1 MDTNLKN
8 EVEGMDRETVAIQI
22 ENKRKSVL
30 ENTGMILLILLV
42 LAVLSVASFVPVKN
56 MESFRQSYVR
66 EYLSSASYE
75 LGGFIRQ
82 VIQGENTEQIENIKY
97 VIQYTDGRLIRDQ
110 SMLTNIENYDEK
122 KVEHLIG
129 EAMDSMQFVVTSGE
143 NPITLFNRTEGFD
156 HFNTTSFIS
165 SLRADFGEFNEVTR
179 KDEMFNNLKV
189 TVIVPKNFGAYNDIL
204 ARDMGGYFS
213 DTYAW
218 IILGIGALGVL
229 IILILGFGLHYNKQ
243 KDTALVKCF
252 NYMPLELKITVWM
265 LWIGLLVAAGESF
278 NSLDISVMMH
288 QVSLSFYAVG
298 IPLVFLLYVLIYLS
312 AVYIKFIYHEGW
324 VKGFNQRSWVIW
336 GSWTI
341 IKGIRNIFRTLF
353 TIDLSKDYNKKLI
366 GILVANLGIT
376 WLLIAMGPLGV
387 LLAIGYAY
395 VLLRYLRI
403 QIEKLQQLYEMT
415 GAIAKGDLNQ
425 KIDVSLGV
433 LEPIAENLNNIQ
445 KGFKMAVQEE
455 MKSQRMRTELITNVS
470 HDLKTPLTSI
480 ISYVDLLKKEDIKDE
495 TQRGYIDI
503 LDQKSQRLK
512 VLIEDLFE
520 ASKANSG
527 AIELS
532 LEELDI
538 VALLRQTLG
547 EFEEKTEEKGLDI
560 RLTSDQ
566 ERIKCYLDGRRT
578 YRIFENIMTN
588 IVKYAMEGS
597 RVYIDLETQEDRV
610 SLVFKNIA
618 SYEMNFD
625 AAEITER
632 FMRGDKARHTEGSGL
647 GLAIAK
653 SLTELQSGEFEIVVD
668 GDLFKTLITFK
679 KI

>member
-56 MESFRQSYVR
+56 MEPFRQNIIR
-66 EYLSSASYE
+66 DYLSNAAYE
-75 LGGFIRQ
+75 LGAFVEAQ
-82 VIQGENTEQIENIKY
+82 VSGENIEDIKNIKY
-97 VIQYTDGRLIRDQ
+97 LIQYTDGRLIQEQAR
-110 SMLTNIENYDEK
+110 LTNIENYDEK
-122 KVEHLIG
+122 AIPSLMA
-129 EAMDSMQFVVTSGE
+129 EAMDSMQFTIKKGE
-143 NPITLFNRTEGFD
+143 TPLVFSNRTKGFEY
-156 HFNTTSFIS
+156 FSTNWFIGALES
-165 SLRADFGEFNEVTR
+165 NIDGKENF
-179 KDEMFNNLKV
+179 DELFNNLEV
-189 TVIVPKNFGAYNDIL
+189 TIIVPKNFGVYDDRL
-204 ARDMGGYFS
+204 AQEMSNYFS
-213 DTYAW
+213 ETYAV
-218 IILGIGALGVL
+218 IILGIGAIGVL

-288 QVSLSFYAVG
+288 QVSLSFYAIG
-298 IPLVFLLYVLIYLS
+298 IPLVFLLYILIYLS

-324 VKGFNQRSWVIW
+324 VKGFNRRSWVIW

-433 LEPIAENLNNIQ
+433 LQPIAENLNNIQ

>member
-56 MESFRQSYVR
+56 MEPFRQNIIR
-66 EYLSSASYE
+66 DYLSNAAYE
-75 LGGFIRQ
+75 LGAFVEAQ
-82 VIQGENTEQIENIKY
+82 VSGENIEDIKNIKY
-97 VIQYTDGRLIRDQ
+97 LIQYTDGRLIQEQAR
-110 SMLTNIENYDEK
+110 LTNIENYDEK
-122 KVEHLIG
+122 AIPSLMA
-129 EAMDSMQFVVTSGE
+129 EAMDSMQFTIKKGE
-143 NPITLFNRTEGFD
+143 TPLVFSNRTKGFEY
-156 HFNTTSFIS
+156 FSTNWFIGALES
-165 SLRADFGEFNEVTR
+165 NIDGKENF
-179 KDEMFNNLKV
+179 DELFNNLEV
-189 TVIVPKNFGAYNDIL
+189 TIIVPKNFGIYDDRL
-204 ARDMGGYFS
+204 AQEMSNYFS
-213 DTYAW
+213 ETYAV
-218 IILGIGALGVL
+218 IILGIGAIGVL

-288 QVSLSFYAVG
+288 QVSLSFYAIG

-433 LEPIAENLNNIQ
+433 LQPIAENLNNIQ

>member
-56 MESFRQSYVR
+56 MEPFRQNIIR
-66 EYLSSASYE
+66 DYLSNAAYE
-75 LGGFIRQ
+75 LGAFVEAQ
-82 VIQGENTEQIENIKY
+82 VSGENIEDIKNIKY
-97 VIQYTDGRLIRDQ
+97 LIQYTDGRLIQEQAR
-110 SMLTNIENYDEK
+110 LTNIENYDEK
-122 KVEHLIG
+122 AIPSLMA
-129 EAMDSMQFVVTSGE
+129 EAMDSMQFTIKKGE
-143 NPITLFNRTEGFD
+143 TPLVFSNRTKGFEY
-156 HFNTTSFIS
+156 FSTNWFIGALES
-165 SLRADFGEFNEVTR
+165 NIDGKENF
-179 KDEMFNNLKV
+179 DELFNNLEV
-189 TVIVPKNFGAYNDIL
+189 TIIVPKNFGVYDDRL
-204 ARDMGGYFS
+204 AQEMSNYFS
-213 DTYAW
+213 ETYAV
-218 IILGIGALGVL
+218 IILGIGAIGVL

-288 QVSLSFYAVG
+288 QVSLSFYAIG

-324 VKGFNQRSWVIW
+324 VKGFNRRSWVIW

>member
-56 MESFRQSYVR
+56 MEPFRQNIIR
-66 EYLSSASYE
+66 DYLSNSAYE
-75 LGGFIRQ
+75 LGAFVEAQ
-82 VIQGENTEQIENIKY
+82 VSGENIKDIKNIKY
-97 VIQYTDGRLIRDQ
+97 LIQYTDGRLIQEQAR
-110 SMLTNIENYDEK
+110 LTNIENYDEK
-122 KVEHLIG
+122 AIPSLMA
-129 EAMDSMQFVVTSGE
+129 EAMDSMQFTIKKGE
-143 NPITLFNRTEGFD
+143 TPLVFSNRTKGFEY
-156 HFNTTSFIS
+156 FSTNWFIGALES
-165 SLRADFGEFNEVTR
+165 NIDGKENF
-179 KDEMFNNLKV
+179 DELFNNLEV
-189 TVIVPKNFGAYNDIL
+189 TIIVPKNFGVYDDRL
-204 ARDMGGYFS
+204 AQEMGNYFS
-213 DTYAW
+213 ETYAV
-218 IILGIGALGVL
+218 IILGIGAIGVL

-288 QVSLSFYAVG
+288 QVSLSFYAIG
-298 IPLVFLLYVLIYLS
+298 IPLVFLLYILIYLS

-336 GSWTI
+336 GLWTI

-433 LEPIAENLNNIQ
+433 LQPIAENLNNIQ

>member
-56 MESFRQSYVR
+56 MEPFRQNLVR
-66 EYLSSASYE
+66 DYLSNSAYE
-75 LGGFIRQ
+75 LGSFVEAQ
-82 VIQGENTEQIENIKY
+82 VSGGNVEDIKNIKY
-97 VIQYTDGRLIRDQ
+97 LIQYTDGRLIQEQAR
-110 SMLTNIENYDEK
+110 LTNIENYDEK
-122 KVEHLIG
+122 AIPSLMA
-129 EAMDSMQFVVTSGE
+129 EAMDSMQFTIKKGE
-143 NPITLFNRTEGFD
+143 TPLVFSNRTKGFEYFRTD
-156 HFNTTSFIS
+156 WFIGALES
-165 SLRADFGEFNEVTR
+165 RIDEKQDF
-179 KDEMFNNLKV
+179 DERFNNLQV
-189 TVIVPKNFGAYNDIL
+189 TIIVPKNFGVYDDLL
-204 ARDMGGYFS
+204 AQDMSKYFS
-213 DTYAW
+213 EIHAL
-218 IILGIGALGVL
+218 IILGIGAVGVL
-229 IILILGFGLHYNKQ
+229 IILILGFGIHYNKQ

-288 QVSLSFYAVG
+288 QVSLSFYAIG

-324 VKGFNQRSWVIW
+324 VKGFNRRSWIIW

-366 GILVANLGIT
+366 GIIVANLGVT

-425 KIDVSLGV
+425 KIDVSIGV
-433 LEPIAENLNNIQ
+433 LQPIAENLNNIQ

-566 ERIKCYLDGRRT
+566 EKIKCYLDGRRT

-597 RVYIDLETQEDRV
+597 RVYIDLEAQEDRV

-653 SLTELQSGEFEIVVD
+653 SLTEIQSGEFEIVVD

>member
-56 MESFRQSYVR
+56 MEPFRQNIIR
-66 EYLSSASYE
+66 DYLSNAAYE
-75 LGGFIRQ
+75 LGSFVEAQ
-82 VIQGENTEQIENIKY
+82 VSGGNAEDIKNIKY
-97 VIQYTDGRLIRDQ
+97 LIQYTDGRLIQEQAR
-110 SMLTNIENYDEK
+110 LTNIENYDEK
-122 KVEHLIG
+122 AIPSLMA
-129 EAMDSMQFVVTSGE
+129 EAMDSMQFTIKKGE
-143 NPITLFNRTEGFD
+143 TPLVFSNRTKGFEY
-156 HFNTTSFIS
+156 FSTNWFIGALES
-165 SLRADFGEFNEVTR
+165 NIDGKENF
-179 KDEMFNNLKV
+179 DELFNNLEV
-189 TVIVPKNFGAYNDIL
+189 TIIVPKNFGVYDDRL
-204 ARDMGGYFS
+204 AQEMGNYFS
-213 DTYAW
+213 ETYAV
-218 IILGIGALGVL
+218 IILGIGAIGVL

-298 IPLVFLLYVLIYLS
+298 IPLVFLLYILIYLS

-324 VKGFNQRSWVIW
+324 VKGFNRRSWVIW

-433 LEPIAENLNNIQ
+433 LQPIAENLNNIQ

>member
-56 MESFRQSYVR
+56 MEPFRQNIIR
-66 EYLSSASYE
+66 DYLSNAAYE
-75 LGGFIRQ
+75 LGAFVEAQ
-82 VIQGENTEQIENIKY
+82 VSGENIEDIKNIKY
-97 VIQYTDGRLIRDQ
+97 LIQYTDGRLIQEQAR
-110 SMLTNIENYDEK
+110 LTNIENYDEK
-122 KVEHLIG
+122 AIPSLMA
-129 EAMDSMQFVVTSGE
+129 EAMDSMQFTIKKGE
-143 NPITLFNRTEGFD
+143 TPLVFSNRTKGFEY
-156 HFNTTSFIS
+156 FSSNWFIGALES
-165 SLRADFGEFNEVTR
+165 NIDGKENF
-179 KDEMFNNLKV
+179 DELFNNLEV
-189 TVIVPKNFGAYNDIL
+189 TIIVPKNFGVYDDRL
-204 ARDMGGYFS
+204 AQEMGNYFS
-213 DTYAW
+213 ETYAV

>member
-56 MESFRQSYVR
+56 MEPFRQSLVR
-66 EYLSSASYE
+66 DYLSNSAYE
-75 LGGFIRQ
+75 LGSFVEAQ
-82 VIQGENTEQIENIKY
+82 VSGGNVEDIKNIKY
-97 VIQYTDGRLIRDQ
+97 LIQYTDGRLIQEQAR
-110 SMLTNIENYDEK
+110 LTNIENYDEK
-122 KVEHLIG
+122 AIPSLMA
-129 EAMDSMQFVVTSGE
+129 EAIDSMQFTIKKGE
-143 NPITLFNRTEGFD
+143 TPLVFSNRTKGFEYFRTD
-156 HFNTTSFIS
+156 WFIGALES
-165 SLRADFGEFNEVTR
+165 RIDEKQDF
-179 KDEMFNNLKV
+179 DERFNNLQV
-189 TVIVPKNFGAYNDIL
+189 TIIVPKNFGVYDDLL
-204 ARDMGGYFS
+204 AQDMSKYFS
-213 DTYAW
+213 EIHAL
-218 IILGIGALGVL
+218 IILGIGAVGVL
-229 IILILGFGLHYNKQ
+229 IILILGFGIHYNKQ

-288 QVSLSFYAVG
+288 QVSLSFYAIG

-312 AVYIKFIYHEGW
+312 VVYIKFIYHEGW
-324 VKGFNQRSWVIW
+324 VNGFNRRSWVIW

-387 LLAIGYAY
+387 LLAIGYGY

-425 KIDVSLGV
+425 KIDVSIGV
-433 LEPIAENLNNIQ
+433 LQPIAENLNNIQ

-566 ERIKCYLDGRRT
+566 EKIKCYLDGRRT

-597 RVYIDLETQEDRV
+597 RVYIDLEAQEDRV

-653 SLTELQSGEFEIVVD
+653 SLTEIQSGEFEIVVD

>member
-56 MESFRQSYVR
+56 MEPFRQNLVR
-66 EYLSSASYE
+66 DYLSNSAYE
-75 LGGFIRQ
+75 LGSFVEAQ
-82 VIQGENTEQIENIKY
+82 VRGGNVEDIKNIKY
-97 VIQYTDGRLIRDQ
+97 LIQYTDGRLIQEQAR
-110 SMLTNIENYDEK
+110 LTNIENYDEK
-122 KVEHLIG
+122 AIPSLMA
-129 EAMDSMQFVVTSGE
+129 EAIDSMQFTIKKGE
-143 NPITLFNRTEGFD
+143 TPLVFSNRTKGFEYFRTD
-156 HFNTTSFIS
+156 WFIGALES
-165 SLRADFGEFNEVTR
+165 RIDEKQDF
-179 KDEMFNNLKV
+179 DERFNNLQV
-189 TVIVPKNFGAYNDIL
+189 TIIVPKNFGVYDDLL
-204 ARDMGGYFS
+204 AQDMSKYFS
-213 DTYAW
+213 EIHAL
-218 IILGIGALGVL
+218 IILGIGAVGVL
-229 IILILGFGLHYNKQ
+229 IILILGFGIHYNKQ

-288 QVSLSFYAVG
+288 QVSLSFYAIG

-324 VKGFNQRSWVIW
+324 VKGFNRRSWVIW

-387 LLAIGYAY
+387 LLAIGYGY

-433 LEPIAENLNNIQ
+433 LQPIAENLNNIQ

-566 ERIKCYLDGRRT
+566 EKIKCYLDGRRT

-597 RVYIDLETQEDRV
+597 RVYIDLEAQEDKV

-653 SLTELQSGEFEIVVD
+653 SLTEIQSGEFEIVVD
-668 GDLFKTLITFK
+668 GDLFKTLISFK
-679 KI
+679 KM

>member
-56 MESFRQSYVR
+56 MEPFRQNIIR
-66 EYLSSASYE
+66 DYLSNAAYE
-75 LGGFIRQ
+75 LGAFVEAQ
-82 VIQGENTEQIENIKY
+82 VSGENIEDIKNIKY
-97 VIQYTDGRLIRDQ
+97 LIQYTDGRLIQEQAR
-110 SMLTNIENYDEK
+110 LTNIENYDEK
-122 KVEHLIG
+122 AIPSLMA
-129 EAMDSMQFVVTSGE
+129 EAMDSMQFTIKKGE
-143 NPITLFNRTEGFD
+143 TPLVFSNRTKGFEY
-156 HFNTTSFIS
+156 FSTNWFIGALES
-165 SLRADFGEFNEVTR
+165 NIDGKENF
-179 KDEMFNNLKV
+179 DELFNNLEV
-189 TVIVPKNFGAYNDIL
+189 TIIVPKNFGIYDDRL
-204 ARDMGGYFS
+204 AQEMSNYFS
-213 DTYAW
+213 ETYAV
-218 IILGIGALGVL
+218 IILGIGAIGVL

-288 QVSLSFYAVG
+288 QVSLSFYAIG

>member
-56 MESFRQSYVR
+56 MEPFRQNIIR
-66 EYLSSASYE
+66 DYLSNAAYE
-75 LGGFIRQ
+75 LGSFVEAQ
-82 VIQGENTEQIENIKY
+82 VSGGNAEDIKNIKY
-97 VIQYTDGRLIRDQ
+97 LIQYTDGRLIQEQAR
-110 SMLTNIENYDEK
+110 LTNIENYDEK
-122 KVEHLIG
+122 AIPSLMA
-129 EAMDSMQFVVTSGE
+129 EAMDSMQFTIKKGE
-143 NPITLFNRTEGFD
+143 TPLVFSNRTKGFEY
-156 HFNTTSFIS
+156 FSSNWFIGALES
-165 SLRADFGEFNEVTR
+165 NIDGKENF
-179 KDEMFNNLKV
+179 DELFNNLEV
-189 TVIVPKNFGAYNDIL
+189 TIIVPKNFGVYDDRL
-204 ARDMGGYFS
+204 AQEMGNYFS
-213 DTYAW
+213 ETYAV
-218 IILGIGALGVL
+218 IILGIGAIGVL

>member
-56 MESFRQSYVR
+56 MEPFRQQIIR
-66 EYLSSASYE
+66 DYLSNSAYE
-75 LGGFIRQ
+75 LGSFVKAQ
-82 VIQGENTEQIENIKY
+82 VRGENVEDIKNIKY
-97 VIQYTDGRLIRDQ
+97 LIQYTDGRLIQEQAR
-110 SMLTNIENYDEK
+110 LTNIENYDEK
-122 KVEHLIG
+122 VIPSLMA
-129 EAMDSMQFVVTSGE
+129 EAMDSMQFTIRKGE
-143 NPITLFNRTEGFD
+143 MPLVFSNRTKGFEYFSTNWFIGALESGIDGKEDFDEG
-156 HFNTTSFIS
+156 
-165 SLRADFGEFNEVTR
+165 
-179 KDEMFNNLKV
+179 FNNLEV
-189 TVIVPKNFGAYNDIL
+189 TIIVPKNFGVYDDRL
-204 ARDMGGYFS
+204 GQDMSEYFS
-213 DTYAW
+213 ETYAV
-218 IILGIGALGVL
+218 IILGIGAIGLL
-229 IILILGFGLHYNKQ
+229 LILILGFGIHYNKQ

-265 LWIGLLVAAGESF
+265 LWLGLLVAAGEAF
-278 NSLDISVMMH
+278 GKLDIRVGLH
-288 QVSLSFYAVG
+288 QVSASFYAVG

-324 VKGFNQRSWVIW
+324 VNGFNRRSWVIW

-387 LLAIGYAY
+387 LLAIGYGY

-433 LEPIAENLNNIQ
+433 LQPIAENLNNIQ

-566 ERIKCYLDGRRT
+566 EKIKCYLDGRRT

-597 RVYIDLETQEDRV
+597 RVYIDLEAQEDKV

-653 SLTELQSGEFEIVVD
+653 SLTEIQSGEFEIVVD

>member
-56 MESFRQSYVR
+56 MEPFRQNIIR
-66 EYLSSASYE
+66 DYLSNAAYE
-75 LGGFIRQ
+75 LGAFVEAQ
-82 VIQGENTEQIENIKY
+82 VSGENIEDIKNIKY
-97 VIQYTDGRLIRDQ
+97 LIQYTDGRLIQEQAR
-110 SMLTNIENYDEK
+110 LTNIENYDEK
-122 KVEHLIG
+122 AIPSLMA
-129 EAMDSMQFVVTSGE
+129 EAMDSMQFTIKKGE
-143 NPITLFNRTEGFD
+143 TPLVFSNRTKGFEY
-156 HFNTTSFIS
+156 FSTNWFIGALES
-165 SLRADFGEFNEVTR
+165 NIDGKENF
-179 KDEMFNNLKV
+179 DELFNNLEV
-189 TVIVPKNFGAYNDIL
+189 TIIVPKNFGIYDDRL
-204 ARDMGGYFS
+204 AQEMSNYFS
-213 DTYAW
+213 ETYAV
-218 IILGIGALGVL
+218 IILGIGAIGVL

-288 QVSLSFYAVG
+288 QVSLSFYAIG

-625 AAEITER
+625 AVEITER

>member
-56 MESFRQSYVR
+56 MEPFRQNIIR
-66 EYLSSASYE
+66 DYLSNAAYE
-75 LGGFIRQ
+75 LGAFVEAQ
-82 VIQGENTEQIENIKY
+82 VSGENIEDIKNIKY
-97 VIQYTDGRLIRDQ
+97 LIQYTDGRLIQEQAR
-110 SMLTNIENYDEK
+110 LTNIENYDEK
-122 KVEHLIG
+122 AIPSLMA
-129 EAMDSMQFVVTSGE
+129 EAMDSMQFTIKKGE
-143 NPITLFNRTEGFD
+143 TPLVFSNRTKGFEY
-156 HFNTTSFIS
+156 FSTNWFIGALES
-165 SLRADFGEFNEVTR
+165 NIDGKENF
-179 KDEMFNNLKV
+179 DELFNNLEV
-189 TVIVPKNFGAYNDIL
+189 TIIVPKNFGVYDDRL
-204 ARDMGGYFS
+204 AQEMSNYFS
-213 DTYAW
+213 ETYAV
-218 IILGIGALGVL
+218 IILGIGAIGVL

-288 QVSLSFYAVG
+288 QVSLSFYAIG
-298 IPLVFLLYVLIYLS
+298 IPLVFLLYILIYLS

-324 VKGFNQRSWVIW
+324 VKGFNRRSWVIW

-668 GDLFKTLITFK
+668 GDLFKTLITFI

>member
-56 MESFRQSYVR
+56 MEPFRQNIIR
-66 EYLSSASYE
+66 DYLSNAAYE
-75 LGGFIRQ
+75 LGAFVEAQ
-82 VIQGENTEQIENIKY
+82 VSGENIEDIKNIKY
-97 VIQYTDGRLIRDQ
+97 LIQYTDGRLIQEQAR
-110 SMLTNIENYDEK
+110 LTNIENYDEK
-122 KVEHLIG
+122 AIPSLMA
-129 EAMDSMQFVVTSGE
+129 EAMDSMQFTIKKGE
-143 NPITLFNRTEGFD
+143 TPLVFSNRTKGFEY
-156 HFNTTSFIS
+156 FSTNWFIGALES
-165 SLRADFGEFNEVTR
+165 NIDGKENF
-179 KDEMFNNLKV
+179 DELFNNLEV
-189 TVIVPKNFGAYNDIL
+189 TIIVPKNFGVYDDRL
-204 ARDMGGYFS
+204 AQEMSNYFS
-213 DTYAW
+213 ETYAV
-218 IILGIGALGVL
+218 IILGIGAIGVL

-288 QVSLSFYAVG
+288 QVSLSFYAIG

-324 VKGFNQRSWVIW
+324 VKGFNRRSWVIW

-433 LEPIAENLNNIQ
+433 LQPIAENLNNIQ

>member
-56 MESFRQSYVR
+56 MEPFRQSLVR
-66 EYLSSASYE
+66 DYLSNSAYE
-75 LGGFIRQ
+75 LGSFVEAQ
-82 VIQGENTEQIENIKY
+82 VSGGNVEDIKNIKY
-97 VIQYTDGRLIRDQ
+97 LIQYTDGRLIQEQAR
-110 SMLTNIENYDEK
+110 LTNIENYDEK
-122 KVEHLIG
+122 AIPSLMA
-129 EAMDSMQFVVTSGE
+129 EAIDSMQFTIKKGE
-143 NPITLFNRTEGFD
+143 TPLVFSNRTKGFEYFRTD
-156 HFNTTSFIS
+156 WFIGALES
-165 SLRADFGEFNEVTR
+165 RIDEKQDF
-179 KDEMFNNLKV
+179 DERFNNLQV
-189 TVIVPKNFGAYNDIL
+189 TIIVPKNFGVYDDLL
-204 ARDMGGYFS
+204 AQDMSKYFS
-213 DTYAW
+213 EIHAL
-218 IILGIGALGVL
+218 IILGIGAVGVL
-229 IILILGFGLHYNKQ
+229 IILILGFGIHYNKQ

-288 QVSLSFYAVG
+288 QVSLSFYAIG

-324 VKGFNQRSWVIW
+324 VNGFNRRSWVIW

-387 LLAIGYAY
+387 LLAIGYGY

-425 KIDVSLGV
+425 KIDVSIGV
-433 LEPIAENLNNIQ
+433 LQPIAENLNNIQ

-566 ERIKCYLDGRRT
+566 EKIKCYLDGRRT

-597 RVYIDLETQEDRV
+597 RVYIDLEAQEDRV

-653 SLTELQSGEFEIVVD
+653 SLTEIQSGEFEIVVD

>member
-56 MESFRQSYVR
+56 MEPFRQNIIR
-66 EYLSSASYE
+66 DYLSNAAYE
-75 LGGFIRQ
+75 LGAFVEAQ
-82 VIQGENTEQIENIKY
+82 VSGENIEDIKNIKY
-97 VIQYTDGRLIRDQ
+97 LIQYTDGRLIQEQAR
-110 SMLTNIENYDEK
+110 LTNIENYDEK
-122 KVEHLIG
+122 AIPSLMA
-129 EAMDSMQFVVTSGE
+129 EAMDSMQFTIKKGE
-143 NPITLFNRTEGFD
+143 TPLVFSNRTKGFEY
-156 HFNTTSFIS
+156 FSTNWFIGALES
-165 SLRADFGEFNEVTR
+165 NIDGKENF
-179 KDEMFNNLKV
+179 DELFNNLEV
-189 TVIVPKNFGAYNDIL
+189 TIIVPKNFGIYDDRL
-204 ARDMGGYFS
+204 AQEMSNYFS
-213 DTYAW
+213 ETYAV
-218 IILGIGALGVL
+218 IILGIGAIGVL

-288 QVSLSFYAVG
+288 QVSLSFYAIG
-298 IPLVFLLYVLIYLS
+298 IPLVFLLYILIYLS

-324 VKGFNQRSWVIW
+324 VKGFNRRSWVIW

>member
-56 MESFRQSYVR
+56 MEPFRQNIIR
-66 EYLSSASYE
+66 DYLSNAAYE
-75 LGGFIRQ
+75 LGAFVEAQ
-82 VIQGENTEQIENIKY
+82 VSGENIEDIKNIKY
-97 VIQYTDGRLIRDQ
+97 LIQYTDGRLIQEQAR
-110 SMLTNIENYDEK
+110 LTNIENYDEK
-122 KVEHLIG
+122 AIPSLMA
-129 EAMDSMQFVVTSGE
+129 EAMDSMQFTIKKGE
-143 NPITLFNRTEGFD
+143 TPLVFSNRTKGFEY
-156 HFNTTSFIS
+156 FSTNWFIGALES
-165 SLRADFGEFNEVTR
+165 NIDGKENF
-179 KDEMFNNLKV
+179 DELFNNLEV
-189 TVIVPKNFGAYNDIL
+189 TIIVPKNFGIYDDRL
-204 ARDMGGYFS
+204 AQEMSNYFS
-213 DTYAW
+213 ETYAV
-218 IILGIGALGVL
+218 IILGIGAIGVL

-288 QVSLSFYAVG
+288 QVSLSFYAIG

-324 VKGFNQRSWVIW
+324 VKGFNRRSWVIW

-366 GILVANLGIT
+366 GIIVANLGIT

>member
-56 MESFRQSYVR
+56 MEPFRQNLVR
-66 EYLSSASYE
+66 DYLSNSAYE
-75 LGGFIRQ
+75 LGSFVEAQ
-82 VIQGENTEQIENIKY
+82 VSGGNVEDIKNIKY
-97 VIQYTDGRLIRDQ
+97 LIQYTDGRLIQEQAR
-110 SMLTNIENYDEK
+110 LTNIENYDEK
-122 KVEHLIG
+122 AIPSLMA
-129 EAMDSMQFVVTSGE
+129 EAIDSMQFTIKKGE
-143 NPITLFNRTEGFD
+143 TPLVFSNRTKGFEYFRTD
-156 HFNTTSFIS
+156 WFIGALES
-165 SLRADFGEFNEVTR
+165 RIDEKQDF
-179 KDEMFNNLKV
+179 DERFNNLQV
-189 TVIVPKNFGAYNDIL
+189 TIIVPKNFGVYDDLL
-204 ARDMGGYFS
+204 AQDMSKYFS
-213 DTYAW
+213 EIHAL
-218 IILGIGALGVL
+218 IILGIGAVGVL
-229 IILILGFGLHYNKQ
+229 IILILGFGIHYNKQ

-288 QVSLSFYAVG
+288 QVSLSFYAIG

-324 VKGFNQRSWVIW
+324 VKGFNRRSWIIW

-366 GILVANLGIT
+366 GILVANLGVT

-387 LLAIGYAY
+387 LLAIGYGY

-425 KIDVSLGV
+425 KIDVSIGV
-433 LEPIAENLNNIQ
+433 LQPIAENLNNIQ

-495 TQRGYIDI
+495 TQRDYIDI

-566 ERIKCYLDGRRT
+566 EKIKCYLDGRRT

-597 RVYIDLETQEDRV
+597 RVYIDLEAQEDRV

-653 SLTELQSGEFEIVVD
+653 SLTEIQSGEFEIVVD

>member
-56 MESFRQSYVR
+56 MEPFRQQIIR
-66 EYLSSASYE
+66 DYLSNSAYE
-75 LGGFIRQ
+75 LGSFVEAQ
-82 VIQGENTEQIENIKY
+82 VRGENVEDIKNIKY
-97 VIQYTDGRLIRDQ
+97 LIQYTDGRLIQEQAR
-110 SMLTNIENYDEK
+110 LTNIENYDEK
-122 KVEHLIG
+122 VIPSLMA
-129 EAMDSMQFVVTSGE
+129 EAMDSMQFTIRKGE
-143 NPITLFNRTEGFD
+143 MPLVFSNRTKGFEYFRTDWFIGALESGIDGKEDFDEG
-156 HFNTTSFIS
+156 
-165 SLRADFGEFNEVTR
+165 
-179 KDEMFNNLKV
+179 FNNLEV
-189 TVIVPKNFGAYNDIL
+189 TIIVPKNFGVYDDRL
-204 ARDMGGYFS
+204 AQDMSEYFS
-213 DTYAW
+213 ETYAV
-218 IILGIGALGVL
+218 IILGIGAVGVL
-229 IILILGFGLHYNKQ
+229 IILILGFGIHYNKQ

-288 QVSLSFYAVG
+288 QVSLSFYAIG

-324 VKGFNQRSWVIW
+324 VKGFNRRSWIIW

-366 GILVANLGIT
+366 GILVANLGVT

-425 KIDVSLGV
+425 KIDVSIGV
-433 LEPIAENLNNIQ
+433 LQPIAENLNNIQ

-495 TQRGYIDI
+495 TQRDYIDI

-566 ERIKCYLDGRRT
+566 EKIKCYLDGRRT

-597 RVYIDLETQEDRV
+597 RVYIDLEAQEDRV

-625 AAEITER
+625 VAEITER

-653 SLTELQSGEFEIVVD
+653 SLTEIQSGEFEIVVD